1 MQFSRYFY
9 RKLSL
14 SSTTLIAIVALYF
27 TVILNYPFYKSV
39 LKLNPFTG
47 NPEDYFLLTVPFF
60 VFFTLNAA
68 FQIIT
73 LPILHKVIIP
83 LFLVISS
90 AISYQ
95 EIFFG
100 IYFNSDQLNNVLQ
113 TNIAESSR
121 LITFPYLLWIFFLG
135 IIPAFLY
142 LRTTVKYHRWYKE
155 ILIRIGMIILSV
167 LVITVIGK
175 FYYKEY
181 AAFSRNNKDVAHL
194 ILPSNFIGAGIKI
207 AKKNYQMNLP
217 FTQIGLDTV
226 LMKPDEYRH
235 VTILVVGETTRAQN
249 WGLNGYAR
257 QTTPQLAARNDV
269 INFRNVSSYGTA
281 TAISVPCMFS
291 RYTREGYDETKASH
305 EDNLL
310 DILQRTGI
318 EVLWRDNDAGCK
330 GVCARIPTQDVT
342 SLNLA
347 NYCKNGECLDEVLL
361 KDLESELKKSDKDT
375 VIVLHTIGSHGPTYN
390 ERYTKEY
397 EKFTPTCETNEIQ
410 KCSNEQLVNTYDNG
424 ILYIDNFLNKV
435 IKTLEKEPNWES
447 TMFYVS
453 DHGESLGEDGIYLH
467 AAPYAIAPIYQTRV
481 PMVMWLSPMW
491 IKNEGFDLDCLR
503 KNAETQEYSHDNYF
517 HTVFSMMDTKNDEKI
532 YDKKLDILAQCKME
546 K

>member
-1 MQFSRYFY
+1 
-9 RKLSL
+9 
-14 SSTTLIAIVALYF
+14 
-27 TVILNYPFYKSV
+27 
-39 LKLNPFTG
+39 
-47 NPEDYFLLTVPFF
+47 
-60 VFFTLNAA
+60 
-68 FQIIT
+68 
-73 LPILHKVIIP
+73 
-83 LFLVISS
+83 
-90 AISYQ
+90 
-95 EIFFG
+95 
-100 IYFNSDQLNNVLQ
+100 
-113 TNIAESSR
+113 
-121 LITFPYLLWIFFLG
+121 
-135 IIPAFLY
+135 
-142 LRTTVKYHRWYKE
+142 
-155 ILIRIGMIILSV
+155 
-167 LVITVIGK
+167 
-175 FYYKEY
+175 
-181 AAFSRNNKDVAHL
+181 
-194 ILPSNFIGAGIKI
+194 
-207 AKKNYQMNLP
+207 MNLP
-217 FTQIGLDTV
+217 FTQIGLDTI

-269 INFRNVSSYGTA
+269 INFKNVSSCGTA

-330 GVCARIPTQDVT
+330 GVCKRIPTQDVT

-517 HTVFSMMDTKNDEKI
+517 HTIFSMMDTKNDEKI